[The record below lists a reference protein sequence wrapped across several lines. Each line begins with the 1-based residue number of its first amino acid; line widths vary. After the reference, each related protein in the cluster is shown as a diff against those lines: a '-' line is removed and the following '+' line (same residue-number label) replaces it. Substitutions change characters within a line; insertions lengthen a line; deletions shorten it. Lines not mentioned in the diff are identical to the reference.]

1 MGMVAS
7 GLLADM
13 IALNAQTSQLITGKI
28 SASGLSL
35 LVHLIDANQN
45 SNRGDLRFLQGT
57 NFGCPYS
64 GFYDQPINLLNKSQ
78 ILTAGSAISQK
89 DLLINHP

>member
-1 MGMVAS
+1 MFEQNCTKGHTLLGMIAS

-13 IALNAQTSQLITGKI
+13 ISLNQQTQQFICGKI
-28 SASGLSL
+28 NQSGMGL

-45 SNRGDLRFLQGT
+45 CNKGDLRFLQGT

-64 GFYDQPINLLNKSQ
+64 GFYDQPINLLNKAQ
-78 ILTAGSAISQK
+78 I
-89 DLLINHP
+89 IN